1 MSLNEDVKL
10 STFWL
15 ATQILML
22 RFHHALFRVMFYVIC
37 YMFIFAFLM
46 EYQIPTLSNLV
57 PRALQGVFVRY
68 LWMQKGYEVY
78 FHDIHCYVIWLGDD
92 SFSKILISIV
102 NLKSYSGWD

>member
-22 RFHHALFRVMFYVIC
+22 CFHHALFRVVFYVLSC

-46 EYQIPTLSNLV
+46 EYQIPTLSKLV
-57 PRALQGVFVRY
+57 PRALQGVFVGY
-68 LWMQKGYEVY
+68 LWMQKGYKVY
-78 FHDIHCYVIWLGDD
+78 TFYEESPFFNPH
-92 SFSKILISIV
+92 
-102 NLKSYSGWD
+102 